1 MNVDYQYDFTT
12 SKSRSGVEKKIFIKV
27 PKEDGSDGFTFLT
40 LGTLNRLA
48 FNTNTQVQPGY
59 SFGNRQSSHYGN
71 GVSSANGVLS
81 FAVIETST
89 IEYLKNQYEETHGIK
104 YPNEAYL
111 MQDLPEMDIVLI
123 SADENDT
130 SGSYSMRIIT
140 KVKINSESGAIGSDV
155 TAMTEEVTFVAGR
168 IGELKPRELNAL
180 TNALGGVKQ

>member
-1 MNVDYQYDFTT
+1 MNTDYQFDFTT

-40 LGTLNRLA
+40 LGNLNRLA

-81 FAVIETST
+81 FALVDTST
-89 IEYLKNQYEETHGIK
+89 IEYLKRQYEIIHGVK

-130 SGSYSMRIIT
+130 SGSYSMRIIN
-140 KVKINSESGAIGSDV
+140 KVKITSESGALGSDV
-155 TAMTEEVTFVAGR
+155 IAMSEEFTFVASK
-168 IGELKPRELNAL
+168 IGELKPRELDAL
-180 TNALGGVKQ
+180 TNALGGVKR